1 MREDFAIFILS
12 HERADNIKT
21 LKMLEEAGYTG
32 RWYIV
37 VDDEDRQLERYKELY
52 KDKVLVF
59 SKDEVAKT
67 IDVGDNFDFK
77 SAIVYARNVC
87 FDLAEQ
93 LGLKYFLE
101 LDDDYDLL
109 MYRYSRYGVLKAA
122 KVNNFDEL
130 CEAML
135 NFLDVSGAHAVCLG
149 QGGDFIAGAKT
160 GLWKQGFSRKAM
172 NTYFMRTDRRFKF
185 VGKLNEDVCTYT
197 WLGSRGYLFLTIP
210 FAMVKPAGT
219 QSMKGGIS
227 ELYKKVG
234 TYVKTFYA
242 VMYMPSAVKVAV
254 MTTSHARV
262 HHKVYWENCV
272 PQILSE
278 KWKKGGK

>member
-1 MREDFAIFILS
+1 LPQDSCSKNLVIWETVSTIAGFI
-12 HERADNIKT
+12 
-21 LKMLEEAGYTG
+21 
-32 RWYIV
+32 
-37 VDDEDRQLERYKELY
+37 QYKHSP
-52 KDKVLVF
+52 DPR
-59 SKDEVAKT
+59 VAPM
-67 IDVGDNFDFK
+67 
-77 SAIVYARNVC
+77 A
-87 FDLAEQ
+87 
-93 LGLKYFLE
+93 
-101 LDDDYDLL
+101 
-109 MYRYSRYGVLKAA
+109 
-122 KVNNFDEL
+122 
-130 CEAML
+130 AML
-135 NFLDVSGAHAVCLG
+135 S
-149 QGGDFIAGAKT
+149 
-160 GLWKQGFSRKAM
+160 KQWECPGWIQEW
-172 NTYFMRTDRRFKF
+172 FKF

-227 ELYKKVG
+227 DLYKKVG

>member
-101 LDDDYDLL
+101 LDDDYDSL
-109 MYRYSRYGVLKAA
+109 MYRYSRYGVLKAV

-149 QGGDFIAGAKT
+149 
-160 GLWKQGFSRKAM
+160 R
-172 NTYFMRTDRRFKF
+172 
-185 VGKLNEDVCTYT
+185 E
-197 WLGSRGYLFLTIP
+197 
-210 FAMVKPAGT
+210 
-219 QSMKGGIS
+219 GIS
-227 ELYKKVG
+227 
-234 TYVKTFYA
+234 
-242 VMYMPSAVKVAV
+242 
-254 MTTSHARV
+254 
-262 HHKVYWENCV
+262 
-272 PQILSE
+272 
-278 KWKKGGK
+278 